1 MSTVYQADT
10 SVDLEQSVIWQYANA
25 KAFTALVNA
34 EQDWYSQ
41 NVTEFFNFWRDK
53 MLNLDRADDFGLS
66 AWGKILNFKR
76 QILLKDGSVYIL
88 STEAYRLLL
97 KGQFLKMTTNGS
109 ISDANRYLQLLFG
122 GQGAAYCLDNYDMTI
137 SYIFEFKPTEEQ
149 LFLLEN
155 VDFLPRPAGVKYEI
169 LVLDDQFLGF
179 DGSNMQTFD
188 HGILYN
194 RKSLR

>member
-10 SVDLEQSVIWQYANA
+10 SVDLEQNVIWQYANA

-66 AWGKILNFKR
+66 VWGKILNFKR

-122 GQGAAYCLDNYDMTI
+122 SQGAAYCLDNYDMTI
-137 SYIFEFKPTEEQ
+137 SYIFEFKPTQEQ

-179 DGSNMQTFD
+179 DESNMQTFD

>member
-66 AWGKILNFKR
+66 VWGKILNFKR

>member
-1 MSTVYQADT
+1 MSTVYQADM

-34 EQDWYSQ
+34 EQDWCSR

-66 AWGKILNFKR
+66 VWGKILNFKR

-97 KGQFLKMTTNGS
+97 KGQFLKITTNGS

-122 GQGAAYCLDNYDMTI
+122 SQGAAYCLDNYDMTI